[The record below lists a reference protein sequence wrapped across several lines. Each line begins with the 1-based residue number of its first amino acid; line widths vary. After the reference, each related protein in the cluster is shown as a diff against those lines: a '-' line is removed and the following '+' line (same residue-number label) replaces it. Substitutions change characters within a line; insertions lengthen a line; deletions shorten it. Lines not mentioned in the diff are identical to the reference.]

1 MRGCPGA
8 GPASTPFVFENGYAV
23 SDLAPHPAAVPTRLA
38 YRTVTMAA
46 IVLGMILTVVVFAW
60 ASSAFFLIFAG
71 LLIAAIFC
79 GLARLLQRLGLPRVA
94 ALGLVY
100 LLTFALI
107 IAPVAWGG
115 VTLVQQFND
124 VLAGVRNQADQLMA
138 SLSQMGLPVE
148 KEIGSGDL
156 QSLLPDPSGFV
167 SSAGRALFGALGGL
181 GNFFIVLFLAIFVSW
196 QPRLYRNGLVSLF
209 PKEKRARIGEVLDKS
224 AHSLLMWVAGD
235 AVSMALIFS
244 VSWVGLWA
252 IGVNNAFL
260 LALQAGLL
268 AFVPTLGA
276 FVAGVII
283 VLAALAQ
290 GVDMALYALG
300 LYIVLQGI
308 ESNIAQPIAQR
319 YTTALPPALT
329 MSAQVIFGLLFGILG
344 FVLAVPVVAAL
355 MTLVQ
360 ELYVE
365 DVLGG
370 PVEPDEAG

>member
-1 MRGCPGA
+1 
-8 GPASTPFVFENGYAV
+8 
-23 SDLAPHPAAVPTRLA
+23 
-38 YRTVTMAA
+38 MAA
-46 IVLGMILTVVVFAW
+46 IVLGLVLLVVVFAR

-79 GLARLLQRLGLPRVA
+79 GLARALQRLGLPRPA

-107 IAPVAWGG
+107 IVPVAWGG
-115 VTLVQQFND
+115 VTLVQQFRD
-124 VLAGVRNQADQLMA
+124 LLSGVRDQANQLLD
-138 SLSQMGLPVE
+138 SLSQMGLPVQR
-148 KEIGSGDL
+148 EINSGDL

-167 SSAGRALFGALGGL
+167 SSAGQALFGALGGL
-181 GNFFIVLFLAIFVSW
+181 GNFFVVLFLAIFVSW
-196 QPRLYRNGLVSLF
+196 QPKLYRDGLVSLF
-209 PKEKRARIGEVLDKS
+209 PREKRARVGEVLDKS

-244 VSWVGLWA
+244 VSWAGLWL

-260 LALQAGLL
+260 LGLQAGVL

-290 GVDMALYALG
+290 GVDMALWALG
-300 LYIVLQGI
+300 LYVLLQGI

-319 YTTALPPALT
+319 YTSALPPALT
-329 MSAQVIFGLLFGILG
+329 LSTQVVFGLLFGLLG
-344 FVLAVPVVAAL
+344 FVLAVPVIAVV
-355 MTLVQ
+355 MTLVR
-360 ELYVE
+360 ELYVQ

-370 PVEPDEAG
+370 PVEDAS